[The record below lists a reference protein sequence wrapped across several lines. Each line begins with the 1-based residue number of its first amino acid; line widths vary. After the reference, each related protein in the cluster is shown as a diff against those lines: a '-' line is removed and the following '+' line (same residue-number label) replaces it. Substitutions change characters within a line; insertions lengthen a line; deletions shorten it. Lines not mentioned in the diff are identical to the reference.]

1 MFQRISE
8 ENPGMA
14 AIKSAKKLE
23 ESPRYL
29 VGLADEYPAGFV
41 DQPHTHSKTQIL
53 YATSGVMSVVTD
65 SASFV
70 VPPRRAVW
78 IPCGVEHEVSCRG
91 AVSLRTLYVNR
102 RFNRKDSTCH
112 IIEISPLLEALI
124 VEVTHFAPDY
134 PDGGREG
141 RIVDLLL
148 TELLEAPNIP
158 YGAPMPTDP
167 RLVKVCRMILADPSG
182 TEGVDGYA
190 RIACMSR
197 RNFTRSFKRETGM
210 GVAVWRQQVRLL
222 EALSLLSL
230 GASVTSAAMD
240 VGYESASAFSAMFQR
255 AFGVAPSK
263 YPF

>member
-53 YATSGVMSVVTD
+53 YATSGVMSVLTD